1 MADSI
6 LNHRAF
12 QLIFLMQ
19 QVAFRLGNMHTMSEK
34 TVDLT
39 PRNAIVDIESFLPG
53 VSASVLAFIV
63 FGTTKTFRDFFYAKL
78 VPRSIRRKIRA
89 KRNRPSVA
97 NAAVVLPAAKPRK
110 PVRPDSDILASPVGC
125 DVVVPL
131 SARSECFEG
140 PLSARSECFEL
151 EGREVWRY
159 TGTGLVC
166 ELVTPTA
173 THSTFDLQKKGQ
185 EEDEW
190 LILPHQ
196 PALLTMK

>member
-1 MADSI
+1 MAHSI
-6 LNHRAF
+6 LNHRVF
-12 QLIFLMQ
+12 QLIVLMQ

-97 NAAVVLPAAKPRK
+97 NAAVLLPAARPRK

-125 DVVVPL
+125 DVV
-131 SARSECFEG
+131 G